1 MADQP
6 KRVLYIYHKLLTGR
20 KYTSFELKDMIA
32 ENLDN
37 TVSLRTIQRDLKILY
52 ESVPSVT
59 MFEKGGETLWGIEKE
74 YRNPMGSIRV
84 QSNELLSYYVLKAHL
99 KAFQGTYIEED
110 LKELTEKIE
119 DIAPSNIILED
130 ALFWD
135 QNIGQFDYTQYA
147 PQIKAIINY
156 IVEKEVLNVEYNTSG
171 LGKINSLKVVFRTIF
186 TYNGFLYVIAYVPN
200 HNTDIAL
207 TIHNIES
214 MVTVKEKSFTLPPFN
229 FKEWTKNRFGVYYG
243 KPEFIKLLIKK
254 EFNKFFENRKWHQTQ
269 NTYLDDDGNLI
280 LEMKAPVTIDL
291 ISWIMSWSYVIEVLK
306 PKKLRQD
313 IIKTVKLML
322 YNYQENDFIEDD
334 EVEDE
339 N

>member
-20 KYTSFELKDMIA
+20 RYTSHELKDLIA

-37 TVSLRTIQRDLKILY
+37 TVSLRTIQRDLRILY

-59 MFEKGGETLWGIEKE
+59 MFDHGTEIYWGIEKE

-135 QNIGQFDYTQYA
+135 QNIGQYDYTQYA
-147 PQIKAIINY
+147 PQIKAIISY
-156 IVEKEVLNVEYNTSG
+156 IVEKQVLMIEYNTSG
-171 LGKINSLKVVFRTIF
+171 LGKINTLKVVLRTIF

-207 TIHNIES
+207 TIQNIDS
-214 MVTVKEKSFTLPPFN
+214 MTPVKDKTFTLPPFS
-229 FKEWTKNRFGVYYG
+229 FKEWTKSRFGVYYG
-243 KPEFIKLLIKK
+243 KPEFIRLLIKK

-269 NTYLDDDGNLI
+269 ETYLDEYGNLI

-306 PKKLRQD
+306 PKKLRKE
-313 IIKTVKLML
+313 IIKTINLML
-322 YNYQENDFIEDD
+322 YNYQHDEDDLEDD
-334 EVEDE
+334 ED
-339 N
+339 

>member
-6 KRVLYIYHKLLTGR
+6 KRVLYIYHKLQSGR
-20 KYTSFELKDMIA
+20 RYTSFELKDMIA
-32 ENLDN
+32 EDLDN
-37 TVSLRTIQRDLKILY
+37 TVSLRTIQRDLRILY
-52 ESVPSVT
+52 ESVPSIS
-59 MFEKGGETLWGIEKE
+59 MFEEGTDVYWGTQRE
-74 YRNPMGSIRV
+74 YRNPIGSIRI

-99 KAFQGTYIEED
+99 KVFQGTYIEDD

-147 PQIKAIINY
+147 PQIKAIINH
-156 IVEKEVLNVEYNTSG
+156 IVEKNVLLVEYNTSG
-171 LGKINSLKVVFRTIF
+171 LGKINKLTVILRTIF

-207 TIHNIES
+207 TIQNIES
-214 MVTVKEKSFTLPPFN
+214 MAVIEDLNIQVPPFS
-229 FKEWTKNRFGVYYG
+229 FKEWTKSRFGVYFG
-243 KPEFIKLLIKK
+243 KPEFIRLLIKK

-269 NTYLDDDGNLI
+269 ETYLDSSGNLI
-280 LEMKAPVTIDL
+280 LEMRAPITIDL

-306 PKKLRQD
+306 PKKLRKE
-313 IIKTVKLML
+313 IIKTINLML
-322 YNYQENDFIEDD
+322 FNYQDDGDD
-334 EVEDE
+334 EDI
-339 N
+339 